1 MVERC
6 PDSPD
11 GRPAPAGFAV
21 LDLTPAERKGVLLLL
36 GLVALGAVADLL
48 QREPVPAPEPL
59 ELAMPSPAPTPS
71 AGSPAA
77 PPASAIDLNT
87 AGVSELDGLP
97 GIGPVLAARIVAHR
111 DSHGPFRGAEEL
123 LAVQGIG
130 PRLLERLGSRVVAL
144 PRRARSADSMQ
155 IARPLER

>member
-1 MVERC
+1 M
-6 PDSPD
+6 
-11 GRPAPAGFAV
+11 
-21 LDLTPAERKGVLLLL
+21 LDLTPSERKGVLLLL

-48 QREPVPAPEPL
+48 QREPVPAPPPVERAL
-59 ELAMPSPAPTPS
+59 PSPVDSPS
-71 AGSPAA
+71 AGRGADAPAL
-77 PPASAIDLNT
+77 AIDLNT
-87 AGVSELDGLP
+87 AGVAELDRLP

-111 DSHGPFRGAEEL
+111 DAHGPFRGPEEL

-144 PRRARSADSMQ
+144 PPRARAGDSVH